1 MRSARQGVHQ
11 TGSTPKMRRLLDAR
25 AFTLIELLVVI
36 AIIAILAGLLLP
48 ALAKAKDKAIQTQ
61 CLSNLKQ
68 VSLGMILYASDN
80 RDKTPNSDSV
90 IIGGQQKDIWWWY
103 KELIKPYMGVKNATN
118 TDHAFQCP
126 KDRGWL
132 INWDG
137 NTRGGNGYNKP
148 HHQNPTLDF
157 SSYVFNGV
165 NTGNGVHLL
174 NVSLAN
180 VKHPTRT
187 VMMAEWPIHWGYS
200 WHKNKYGNQD
210 VAYKDAIVDVGFV
223 DGHAAFIKLYYNAS
237 LGSQVFAYP
246 TKNIPQN
253 YGYQFAPD

>member
-1 MRSARQGVHQ
+1 MLIALKFAHRTRSTQKMRSPLSA
-11 TGSTPKMRRLLDAR
+11 P

-48 ALAKAKDKAIQTQ
+48 ALAKAKDKALQTQ

-80 RDKTPNSDSV
+80 RDKTPKNDSV
-90 IIGGQQKDIWWWY
+90 PGQDIWWWY
-103 KELIKPYMGVKNATN
+103 KELIKPYMGVKTASK
-118 TDHAFQCP
+118 TDRAFQCA
-126 KDRGWL
+126 KDRGWK
-132 INWDG
+132 DY
-137 NTRGGNGYNKP
+137 GYPIP
-148 HHQNPTLDF
+148 HWQNPALDY

-187 VMMAEWPIHWGYS
+187 VLMAEWPIHWGYS
-200 WHKNKYGNQD
+200 WHKNKYGNKD
-210 VAYKDAIVDVGFV
+210 VAYKDAVIDVGFV
-223 DGHAAFIKLYYNAS
+223 DGHASFIKLFYDAS
-237 LGSQVFAYP
+237 IGAAVYAYP
-246 TKNIPQN
+246 TKNIPES